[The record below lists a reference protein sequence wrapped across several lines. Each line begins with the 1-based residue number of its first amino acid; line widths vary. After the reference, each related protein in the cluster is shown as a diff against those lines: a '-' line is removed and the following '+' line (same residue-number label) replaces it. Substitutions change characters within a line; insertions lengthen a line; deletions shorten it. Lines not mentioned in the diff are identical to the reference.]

1 MRKGGSIAADAP
13 ALRAGPASLCPI
25 PPVLS
30 TRLALAAPPL
40 YPSIPLQRDA
50 AVSMSTSDLPASS
63 VPPCVLLR
71 GGASGP
77 FVESGSRMCYHWE
90 KILADR
96 KRRTAPI
103 YFSAPVCRRR
113 CSIRTLHRL
122 RSRSI
127 ADCWKME
134 RWMRQSG
141 PIQPQSRM
149 EHMGAV
155 WAERGRTIQASGR
168 EPARRRRPP
177 DRSAR

>member
-1 MRKGGSIAADAP
+1 MLPPYAP
-13 ALRAGPASLCPI
+13 VPLRF
-25 PPVLS
+25 VLS
-30 TRLALAAPPL
+30 RPCSPHGWRSRPL
-40 YPSIPLQRDA
+40 LFVRPYRARDT

-134 RWMRQSG
+134 RWSD

-168 EPARRRRPP
+168 EPARQRRPP

>member
-13 ALRAGPASLCPI
+13 ALRVGPASLCPI

-40 YPSIPLQRDA
+40 CPSIPRQRYSCFD
-50 AVSMSTSDLPASS
+50 VHVRSS
-63 VPPCVLLR
+63 GTVRPPCVLLR

-113 CSIRTLHRL
+113 CSTWTLHRL

-155 WAERGRTIQASGR
+155 WAESGREIQASGR